1 MIKIVTDSVASIPK
15 EEAKRL
21 GLEVVTLYVNHNGQ
35 EFADA
40 DLDLDEFYAG
50 INEMVD
56 NIPTTSQPSQHVF
69 ESIFEKAAKAGDEV
83 LGVFISSKFSGC
95 FDGAIRA
102 ARAVQSRNI
111 DFKCIL
117 MDSTSNGYDEAWPVY
132 DAVDKRDAGG
142 TLEDCAAAVW
152 SGITCTRWLFT
163 PESLTF
169 LRKGGRI
176 GGAAAL
182 LGNAI
187 KLVLEDC
194 AAAVWSG
201 ITCTRWLFTPES
213 LTFLRKGGRI
223 GGAAALLGNAIKL
236 VPILTVIDGA
246 AETFA
251 KVRTRKKAL
260 DRIVQKLKE
269 DMSLHGLKR
278 LAVHYIGDKAPAL
291 EWARETIVP
300 LVGREVPVLPVSPVL
315 GVHVGPAVGI
325 AYECNTPIEGKLT
338 VPYDESI
345 FAMGV

>member
-1 MIKIVTDSVASIPK
+1 MIRIITDSVASIPK

-35 EFADA
+35 EYADA
-40 DLDLDEFYAG
+40 DLDLDQFYAG
-50 INEMVD
+50 INEMVN
-56 NIPTTSQPSQHVF
+56 NIPTTSQPSQHAF
-69 ESIFEKAAKAGDEV
+69 EELFEEAAQAGDEV
-83 LGVFISSKFSGC
+83 LGVFISSKFSGT

-111 DFKCIL
+111 GFKCIL
-117 MDSTSNGYDEAWPVY
+117 MDSMSNGYDEAWPVY
-132 DAVDKRDAGG
+132 DAADKRDAGG
-142 TLEDCAAAVW
+142 SLEDCAAAVW
-152 SGITCTRWLFT
+152 SGITCTRWLFS
-163 PESLTF
+163 PETLTF
-169 LRKGGRI
+169 LH
-176 GGAAAL
+176 
-182 LGNAI
+182 
-187 KLVLEDC
+187 
-194 AAAVWSG
+194 
-201 ITCTRWLFTPES
+201 
-213 LTFLRKGGRI
+213 KGGRI

-260 DRIVQKLKE
+260 ERMVQKLKE
-269 DMSLHGLKR
+269 DISLHGLKR

-300 LVGREVPVLPVSPVL
+300 LVGHEVPILPVSPVL
-315 GVHVGPAVGI
+315 GVHTGPAIGI
-325 AYECNTPIEGKLT
+325 AYECNSPLEGKLT

>member
-1 MIKIVTDSVASIPK
+1 MIRIITDSVASIPK

-35 EFADA
+35 EYADA
-40 DLDLDEFYAG
+40 DLDLDQFYAG
-50 INEMVD
+50 INEMVN
-56 NIPTTSQPSQHVF
+56 NIPTTSQPSQHAF
-69 ESIFEKAAKAGDEV
+69 EELFEKAAQAGDEV
-83 LGVFISSKFSGC
+83 LGVFISSKFSGT

-111 DFKCIL
+111 GFKCIL
-117 MDSTSNGYDEAWPVY
+117 MDSMSNGYDEAWPVY

-142 TLEDCAAAVW
+142 SLEDCAAAVW
-152 SGITCTRWLFT
+152 SGITCTRWLFS
-163 PESLTF
+163 PETLTF
-169 LRKGGRI
+169 LH
-176 GGAAAL
+176 
-182 LGNAI
+182 
-187 KLVLEDC
+187 
-194 AAAVWSG
+194 
-201 ITCTRWLFTPES
+201 
-213 LTFLRKGGRI
+213 KGGRI

-260 DRIVQKLKE
+260 ERMVQKLKE
-269 DMSLHGLKR
+269 DISLHGLKR

-291 EWARETIVP
+291 EWARETIIP
-300 LVGREVPVLPVSPVL
+300 LVGHEVPILPVSPVL
-315 GVHVGPAVGI
+315 GVHTGPAIGI
-325 AYECNTPIEGKLT
+325 AYECNSPLEGKLT

>member
-35 EFADA
+35 EYADA
-40 DLDLDEFYAG
+40 DLDLDKFYAG

-56 NIPTTSQPSQHVF
+56 NIPTTSQPSQHAF
-69 ESIFEKAAKAGDEV
+69 ESVFEKAAKEGDEV

-111 DFKCIL
+111 DFRCIL

-152 SGITCTRWLFT
+152 
-163 PESLTF
+163 
-169 LRKGGRI
+169 GG
-176 GGAAAL
+176 
-182 LGNAI
+182 
-187 KLVLEDC
+187 V
-194 AAAVWSG
+194 
-201 ITCTRWLFTPES
+201 TCTRWLFTPES

-291 EWARETIVP
+291 EWAKETIIP
-300 LVGREVPVLPVSPVL
+300 LVGHEVPILPVSPVL

-338 VPYDESI
+338 VPYNENI

>member
-21 GLEVVTLYVNHNGQ
+21 GLEVVTLYVSHNGQ

-142 TLEDCAAAVW
+142 T
-152 SGITCTRWLFT
+152 
-163 PESLTF
+163 
-169 LRKGGRI
+169 
-176 GGAAAL
+176 
-182 LGNAI
+182 
-187 KLVLEDC
+187 LEDC

>member
-187 KLVLEDC
+187 KLV
-194 AAAVWSG
+194 
-201 ITCTRWLFTPES
+201 
-213 LTFLRKGGRI
+213 
-223 GGAAALLGNAIKL
+223 
-236 VPILTVIDGA
+236 PILTVIDGA

>member
-1 MIKIVTDSVASIPK
+1 MIRIITDSVASIPK

-21 GLEVVTLYVNHNGQ
+21 GLEVVTLYVNHNG
-35 EFADA
+35 EEYADA
-40 DLDLDEFYAG
+40 DLDLDQFYAG
-50 INEMVD
+50 INEMIN
-56 NIPTTSQPSQHVF
+56 NIPTTSQPSQHAF
-69 ESIFEKAAKAGDEV
+69 EELFEKAAQAGDEV
-83 LGVFISSKFSGC
+83 LGVFISSKFSGT

-117 MDSTSNGYDEAWPVY
+117 MDSMSNGYDEAWPVY

-142 TLEDCAAAVW
+142 SLEDCAAAVW
-152 SGITCTRWLFT
+152 SGITCTRWLFS
-163 PESLTF
+163 PETLTF
-169 LRKGGRI
+169 LH
-176 GGAAAL
+176 
-182 LGNAI
+182 
-187 KLVLEDC
+187 
-194 AAAVWSG
+194 
-201 ITCTRWLFTPES
+201 
-213 LTFLRKGGRI
+213 KGGRI

-260 DRIVQKLKE
+260 ERIVQKLKE

-291 EWARETIVP
+291 EWARDTIIP
-300 LVGREVPVLPVSPVL
+300 LVGHEVPILPVSPVL
-315 GVHVGPAVGI
+315 GVHTGPAIGI
-325 AYECNTPIEGKLT
+325 AYECNSPLEGKLT
-338 VPYDESI
+338 APYYESI